1 MKKAIVFAVAVLGAF
16 LAFADAGIEVAQS
29 TDLARKNTAISW
41 QFTEC
46 CDTAVRLSV
55 KRNGEDFDVSGWD
68 TSLVLGGTSSGCVV
82 EGVAT
87 GYGTILFAVP
97 ACSMPT
103 NGKYTVQIT
112 AMKDR
117 RSEEWAR
124 GTLRVN
130 ANPGMEYMPTC
141 WMGYQKVAKLAAS
154 MLTMEFITNS
164 ISPFL
169 SGRRGMSEGFVSSRT
184 NLCFVTSKSSAAGVP
199 NFMPFAWDMTNSVP
213 MVLRNAMSAST
224 FTTPDGTAENAVF
237 TRIGDNGEVETFNPT
252 NISGKSWF
260 VSAETGRKFL
270 VTSKLVTDFSR
281 DMTLGTVKGR
291 K

>member
-1 MKKAIVFAVAVLGAF
+1 MKKTIVASCALLGAF
-16 LAFADAGIEVAQS
+16 LAFADAGTELVQT

-87 GYGTILFAVP
+87 GYGTILFTIP

-124 GTLRVN
+124 GVVRVN
-130 ANPGMEYMPTC
+130 LNPGMGYMPTC

-154 MLTMEFITNS
+154 MITHQYLTNDIIVALTKDFNMTVIIPASTNPCVRVLKSFVDEIPVKTKFVYDGAHADPMEFRNAEFPDTYIS
-164 ISPFL
+164 IPSN
-169 SGRRGMSEGFVSSRT
+169 R
-184 NLCFVTSKSSAAGVP
+184 
-199 NFMPFAWDMTNSVP
+199 NFM
-213 MVLRNAMSAST
+213 AST
-224 FTTPDGTAENAVF
+224 FYLSGANGVERFNPE
-237 TRIGDNGEVETFNPT
+237 RIGHDVWYRSTSVT
-252 NISGKSWF
+252 N
-260 VSAETGRKFL
+260 RKFM
-270 VTSKLVTDFSR
+270 VRGGYCTD
-281 DMTLGTVKGR
+281 R
-291 K
+291 KRNTYLIGE